1 MKIQKI
7 SLQFDLMTF
16 VIAKSLLPHSRTS
29 RSEQDVA
36 TGYSGQQQKQQQQ
49 QQQQQQQR
57 YRGTKKCVAWFLL
70 LF

>member
-36 TGYSGQQQKQQQQ
+36 TGYSGQQQQQQQ
-49 QQQQQQQR
+49 QQQQ
-57 YRGTKKCVAWFLL
+57 
-70 LF
+70 